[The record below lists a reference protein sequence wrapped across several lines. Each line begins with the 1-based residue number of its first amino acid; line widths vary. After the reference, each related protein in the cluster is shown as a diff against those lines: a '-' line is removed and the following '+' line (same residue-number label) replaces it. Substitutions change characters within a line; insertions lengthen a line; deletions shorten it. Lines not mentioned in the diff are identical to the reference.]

1 MEIIMN
7 KWTISQI
14 HLNPLPIS
22 QIEAL
27 EILLSLGQE
36 GKATTNIEAIQV
48 SSTLPK
54 STSRKK
60 P

>member
-14 HLNPLPIS
+14 HLNHLPIS

-36 GKATTNIEAIQV
+36 GKVTTNIEAIQV